1 VIGRFASQL
10 LSQFLSGTG
19 FDRTISALG
28 VFPSSTTPAPGVPST
43 SAGTPATPALVPS
56 KLLGHA
62 VFVAIIIFGL
72 MEAFRQLNFAYG
84 SRMMAEIL
92 TLLGSVIFGAVI
104 IAAAIA
110 IAKLVST
117 VVRASGGANAELTA
131 KIVHIAI
138 IVLGTAIGLRFMG
151 LADDIINLA
160 FGLILGAMA
169 VAFALAFGLGGREAA
184 RMMVQRLSG
193 TTGTPGIPPQAQTTL
208 RPQSPEGS
216 PRDL

>member
-1 VIGRFASQL
+1 M
-10 LSQFLSGTG
+10 
-19 FDRTISALG
+19 
-28 VFPSSTTPAPGVPST
+28 
-43 SAGTPATPALVPS
+43 PS
-56 KLLGHA
+56 KLLGNA

-92 TLLGSVIFGAVI
+92 TLLGSVVFGAVI

-117 VVRASGGANAELTA
+117 VVRAGGGANAELTA
-131 KIVHIAI
+131 KIVHVAI

-160 FGLILGAMA
+160 FGLILGAIA
-169 VAFALAFGLGGREAA
+169 VAFALAFGLGGRDAA
-184 RMMVQRLSG
+184 AKLVQRLSG
-193 TTGTPGIPPQAQTTL
+193 SAATPHPPIA
-208 RPQSPEGS
+208 PQSSTTFRPGS
-216 PRDL
+216 STPSEEPRS

>member
-1 VIGRFASQL
+1 MTL
-10 LSQFLSGTG
+10 M
-19 FDRTISALG
+19 
-28 VFPSSTTPAPGVPST
+28 
-43 SAGTPATPALVPS
+43 PS

-117 VVRASGGANAELTA
+117 VVRASGGAILDRLLASDTPPCLDFRDAYTLAVE
-131 KIVHIAI
+131 IA
-138 IVLGTAIGLRFMG
+138 G
-151 LADDIINLA
+151 
-160 FGLILGAMA
+160 
-169 VAFALAFGLGGREAA
+169 
-184 RMMVQRLSG
+184 
-193 TTGTPGIPPQAQTTL
+193 
-208 RPQSPEGS
+208 
-216 PRDL
+216 